1 MKNILLASVGAL
13 AFCAALSSA
22 AFADVSGTVSGSYAN
37 DTNGGGDGLWN
48 VNGSLTGKVSGDWG
62 VEATGGYHSVGIGS
76 GLGDLDIW
84 NVGGSVFWSG
94 MQGRLA
100 ASVNYYSTSK
110 DGSDLN
116 VTNYG
121 AGGEWYLGPN
131 FTVAVKGGGDNV
143 NLNIPG
149 FGSGSEN
156 GGYAGG
162 MLQWYAMPDLS
173 LSGSVDYAE
182 LAGLNSTSETAKV
195 EWLFS
200 HSLPISVYG
209 GYEHADL
216 SSNGF
221 GGLGGGDL
229 FFVGLKFY
237 FNGSSGGALVD
248 RQRNGSLGYIAE
260 APVLG
265 LSTN

>member
-1 MKNILLASVGAL
+1 MKSILLASVGAL
-13 AFCAALSSA
+13 ALCAALPGAASA
-22 AFADVSGTVSGSYAN
+22 DISGTVSGSYAN
-37 DTNGGGDGLWN
+37 DTNGGGGGLWN
-48 VNGSLTGKVSGDWG
+48 VGGSLTDKFAGDWG
-62 VEATGGYHSVGIGS
+62 AEVTGGYHSL
-76 GLGDLDIW
+76 GLGDGFGNLDIW
-84 NVGGSVFWSG
+84 NVGGSVFWAS

-100 ASVNYYSTSK
+100 ATVNYYSTSN
-110 DGSDLN
+110 DGLNLN

-131 FTVAVKGGGDNV
+131 FTVAVKGGGDTVNV
-143 NLNIPG
+143 SEFG
-149 FGSGSEN
+149 GSGNAS

-162 MLQWYAMPDLS
+162 MLQWYVMPDLS

-182 LAGLNSTSETAKV
+182 LGGLNTTSETAKV

-200 HSLPISVYG
+200 HSTPISVYG
-209 GYEHADL
+209 GYEHAD
-216 SSNGF
+216 SGSNGF

-237 FNGSSGGALVD
+237 FNGASGGALVD
-248 RQRNGSLGYIAE
+248 RQRNGSLGYIADT
-260 APVLG
+260 PVLG